1 MEAAVSITRLDLTA
15 WELRKAASGEKNSA
29 AARRIL
35 ALALVLDGVD
45 RKTAAETCGWR
56 DGERGHAIRRA
67 SGERGQA
74 IRRARVG
81 LGPIRVAAAQRGP
94 LRHTL

>member
-1 MEAAVSITRLDLTA
+1 MTA
-15 WELRKAASGEKNSA
+15 GPVQFGDDVGDGLSDARDFGEPTFFDQH
-29 AARRIL
+29 I
-35 ALALVLDGVD
+35 
-45 RKTAAETCGWR
+45 ER
-56 DGERGHAIRRA
+56 D
-67 SGERGQA
+67 GERGQA